1 MAFLDLAEGILEEF
15 SSAQGRGER
24 FDTIEERDWK
34 RRDHRKRAMAPVYEL
49 RARTKAK
56 MANKAWLGPQPEPA
70 HRCECGQAYGSAYG
84 LRAHR
89 VRSHKA

>member
-24 FDTIEERDWK
+24 FASTEEHDYRYRDQ
-34 RRDHRKRAMAPVYEL
+34 RRRAMAHVYEQ

-70 HRCECGQAYGSAYG
+70 HRCACGQAYGSAHG

-89 VRSHKA
+89 VRSHR

>member
-15 SSAQGRGER
+15 SSAQSRGER

-56 MANKAWLGPQPEPA
+56 RAIKTWLGAPQEPA
-70 HRCECGQAYGSAYG
+70 HVCTCGQAYGSAHG

-89 VRSHKA
+89 VRSHR

>member
-34 RRDHRKRAMAPVYEL
+34 RRDHRKRAMAPVYEM

-56 MANKAWLGPQPEPA
+56 RAIKAWLGAPQEPA
-70 HRCECGQAYGSAYG
+70 HVCTCGQAYGSAHG

-89 VRSHKA
+89 VRSHR